1 MLRNAKQQDNLLVLL
16 ESAAL
21 TFFTGLSELA
31 FADHGKDHKSMSE
44 VK

>member
-16 ESAAL
+16 ESAAFIL
-21 TFFTGLSELA
+21 LCGII
-31 FADHGKDHKSMSE
+31 ADHGKDHKSMSE